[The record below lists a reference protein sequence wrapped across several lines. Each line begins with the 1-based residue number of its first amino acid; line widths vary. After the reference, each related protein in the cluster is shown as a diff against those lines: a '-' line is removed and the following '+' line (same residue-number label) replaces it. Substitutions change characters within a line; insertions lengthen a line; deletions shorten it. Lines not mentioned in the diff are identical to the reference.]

1 VIEVRG
7 FTTTMRMALGLD
19 RPTSGTAL
27 VNRRPFGTLAGP
39 GTAGALITAF
49 LLMLVLPLCGYAWMS
64 AIAEA
69 LPGSGAVFLLIGEA
83 PGMTTASS
91 VTTLLAW
98 AGGAL
103 LLGWLRLVRDD
114 ANR

>member
-1 VIEVRG
+1 MIEVRG
-7 FTTTMRMALGLD
+7 LTKR
-19 RPTSGTAL
+19 
-27 VNRRPFGTLAGP
+27 FG
-39 GTAGALITAF
+39 
-49 LLMLVLPLCGYAWMS
+49 YSWMS
-64 AIAEA
+64 ATAEPV
-69 LPGSGAVFLLIGEA
+69 LGSGAVFLLIGEV